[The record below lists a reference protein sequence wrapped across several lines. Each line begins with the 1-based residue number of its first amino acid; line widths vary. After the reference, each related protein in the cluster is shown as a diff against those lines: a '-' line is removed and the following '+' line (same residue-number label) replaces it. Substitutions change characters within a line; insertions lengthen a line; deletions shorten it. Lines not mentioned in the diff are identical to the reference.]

1 MRRSLG
7 LIALASAFICAAAS
21 AAPDRAAIEA
31 AVAAPTRSAEN
42 RARDVYRHP
51 ADTLA
56 FFGIRPDMRVV
67 EIWPGGAGWYTEIL
81 APLLKND
88 GHLTVAIPG
97 DQVDQFREAI
107 LAANERFLRTLES
120 DPATYGRVRVTSLWA
135 PGQVDIAEPGSAD
148 AVLTFRNFHNWM
160 RWGQVEATLAAIHRA
175 LRPGGILGITDHR
188 SPADK
193 PVDPEA
199 RNGYVNQAHAIELI
213 QAAGFEFVGS
223 SEVNANP
230 KDTADHPRGV
240 WTLPPTLMLGDQD
253 RETYVAIGES
263 DRFTLLFRKP

>member
-1 MRRSLG
+1 MRRSLQV
-7 LIALASAFICAAAS
+7 IALAAAFAGAAAS

-31 AVAAPTRSAEN
+31 AVAAPTRTAEH
-42 RARDVYRHP
+42 RARDAHRHP

-56 FFGIRPDMRVV
+56 FFGIRPDMQVV

-81 APLLKND
+81 APLLKD
-88 GHLTVAIPG
+88 GGGLTVAIPG

-107 LAANERFLRTLES
+107 LAANERFLEKLES
-120 DPATYGRVRVTSLWA
+120 DPAAYGHVRVTRLWA

-148 AVLTFRNFHNWM
+148 AVLTFRNLHNWM

-175 LRPGGILGITDHR
+175 LKPGGILGVTDHR
-188 SPADK
+188 APAGQ
-193 PVDPEA
+193 PADPEA
-199 RNGYVNQAHAIELI
+199 RNGYVNQAQAIELI

-230 KDTADHPRGV
+230 KDTANHPRGV

-253 RETYVAIGES
+253 REKYEAIGES